1 MSAKKLALGKGLGA
15 LLNNEYSGEGKSISS
30 MQTNVVGGISN
41 ISLNQINANIDQPRK
56 EFDEEKLSQLAQ
68 SIKQQGIIQPITVRK
83 IGRNKY
89 ELISGERRFRA
100 SKIIGLKEIPAY
112 IKEANDTQALEMAL
126 VENIQRQDL
135 NALEIAL
142 SYQHLITDCNIS
154 MEDIG
159 EKVSKNRSTVNNY
172 LRLLKLPDSIQAAV
186 KSNKLGMSHARAIIN
201 INNEQDQLIVFDE
214 IIKKDLSVRQVE
226 DLVRKLN
233 DKSNTQGKTEV
244 ILPYKYK
251 QLHTKLK
258 KEFGGNINIKRN
270 AKGKGSLVFNYK
282 NDDEL
287 DELLSK
293 LLNQ

>member
-15 LLNNEYSGEGKSISS
+15 LLNNEYSSEGKSISS
-30 MQTNVVGGISN
+30 MQTDVVGGISN
-41 ISLNQINANIDQPRK
+41 IPINKIAANADQPRK
-56 EFDEEKLSQLAQ
+56 EFDEEKLNQLAQ

-83 IGRNKY
+83 IRRNEY
-89 ELISGERRFRA
+89 QLISGERRFRA
-100 SKIIGLKEIPAY
+100 SKIIGLIEIPAY

-142 SYQHLITDCNIS
+142 SYQHLIEDCNIS

-159 EKVSKNRSTVNNY
+159 KKVSKNRSTVNNY
-172 LRLLKLPDSIQAAV
+172 LRLLKLPDSIQSAV
-186 KSNKLGMSHARAIIN
+186 KNNKLGMSHARAIIN

-226 DLVRKLN
+226 ELVRKLN
-233 DKSNTQGKTEV
+233 DKSNTQGKTEI
-244 ILPYKYK
+244 ILPFKYK

-258 KEFGGNINIKRN
+258 KEFGNSVNIKRN
-270 AKGKGSLVFNYK
+270 AKGKGNLVFNYN
-282 NDDEL
+282 NDAEL
-287 DELLSK
+287 DKLLSK
-293 LLNQ
+293 LLDK